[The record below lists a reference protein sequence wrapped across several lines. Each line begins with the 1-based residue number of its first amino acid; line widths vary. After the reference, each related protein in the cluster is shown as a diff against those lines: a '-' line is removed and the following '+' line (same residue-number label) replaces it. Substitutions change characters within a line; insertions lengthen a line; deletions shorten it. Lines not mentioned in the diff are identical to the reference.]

1 MVIIAEILVIIF
13 SAFKRLT
20 LYIDTYGMTE
30 LRFYVSGFI
39 GFLGIIFILLAV
51 KFIFEKKENFF
62 TFATLLT
69 MIIFLIGVNLIN
81 PDAYIAKQNLTR
93 FDQTGKIDA
102 LYLMNLSPDAVPE
115 MIAVYGKLSTEDKI
129 VAKDILLAHQT
140 RWENSRPAGNPI
152 IIPLLKRSKN

>member
-1 MVIIAEILVIIF
+1 
-13 SAFKRLT
+13 
-20 LYIDTYGMTE
+20 
-30 LRFYVSGFI
+30 
-39 GFLGIIFILLAV
+39 
-51 KFIFEKKENFF
+51 
-62 TFATLLT
+62 

-140 RWENSRPAGNPI
+140 RWENFQTSWQSYNYSTSKAI
-152 IIPLLKRSKN
+152 EKLKPFILEK